1 MNGDGQCGR
10 AVLALCIV
18 HCAFL
23 PVLWGCGR
31 ESVEEVETSTPVPV
45 VVQAAVVKTIQG
57 TVAATAVV
65 TPAPGADLVVTAPEA
80 ARIAEI
86 PRAEGER
93 VRQGDLLV
101 RFDIPTVTAAVRQR
115 SAEVT
120 QATARVEQAR
130 SSAERLAGLLD
141 RGVAARKDV
150 EDARRELADAE
161 GALAQ
166 AESAST
172 AASSLAARA
181 IVRAPFAGVVA
192 KRWHN
197 AGAIVEPGAA
207 DPILRVIDPSRL
219 EALAAV
225 PVTDL
230 PRMTRG
236 NRARVLVPDG
246 QVEDALVASLPAAV
260 DPGSATANVRLTF
273 RGHTRL
279 TAGMPVRVEIAAEEH
294 ANVVVVPGAAI
305 VREGDAAIAV
315 VAGADQ
321 KAHRKPVTLGLASG
335 ADVEIRS
342 GLSAG
347 DRVIVKGQDALPDG
361 AAIAVAP

>member
-1 MNGDGQCGR
+1 MKKFSPIERMRDADG
-10 AVLALCIV
+10 
-18 HCAFL
+18 HS
-23 PVLWGCGR
+23 GCGMTDSKRDGARRGCAPASHGRHRRPPCFSFFICHFSLFSVLSLSGCAR
-31 ESVEEVETSTPVPV
+31 EPVEEIETSTPVPV
-45 VVQAAVVKTIQG
+45 VVQVAEVKTIQG

-65 TPAPGADLVVTAPEA
+65 RPAPGADLIVTAPEA

-93 VRQGDLLV
+93 VKQGDLLV

-120 QATARVEQAR
+120 QANARVEQAR
-130 SSAERLAGLLD
+130 SSAERLGGLLD

-166 AESAST
+166 AESATT

-181 IVRAPFAGVVA
+181 VVRAPFAGVVA

-197 AGAIVEPGAA
+197 PGAIVEPGAA
-207 DPILRVIDPSRL
+207 DPIIRVIDPSRL

-225 PVTDL
+225 PVSDL
-230 PRMTRG
+230 PRITRG
-236 NRARVLVPDG
+236 NRARVLVPGG
-246 QVEDALVASLPAAV
+246 QEEDALVASLPAAV
-260 DPGSATANVRLTF
+260 DSASATANVRLTF

-294 ANVVVVPGAAI
+294 ANVVVVPATAI
-305 VREGDAAIAV
+305 VREGAAAVAV

-321 KAHRKPVTLGLASG
+321 KAHRK
-335 ADVEIRS
+335 
-342 GLSAG
+342 
-347 DRVIVKGQDALPDG
+347 
-361 AAIAVAP
+361 